1 MTDSEP
7 TQEEKDR
14 ALDWAKRHAEPPHP
28 GIARDGMTNIAARC
42 HLHATAEL
50 ARAEERLLAMR
61 TAVSVAA
68 QERSFPYQV
77 SLLERAL
84 KHDDKLARGEKET
97 P

>member
-14 ALDWAKRHAEPPHP
+14 ALAWAKLHAEPPHP

-50 ARAEERLLAMR
+50 ARAKERIRDLESMLMELK
-61 TAVSVAA
+61 
-68 QERSFPYQV
+68 ERMDY
-77 SLLERAL
+77 
-84 KHDDKLARGEKET
+84 DD
-97 P
+97 